1 MEQKN
6 RKKKQ
11 LKKQPTME
19 EYQSTLSSIIFKL
32 PPTLKQITAM
42 NKAKK
47 EKLQQQEKENDTK
60 HYFKCITLNE
70 KNNEYQYKEV
80 SIPDQLSDNAYWM
93 YIDQNGIFIVED
105 YEVNPGHF
113 IVVKEN
119 GIMTNVHT
127 WYQAEGEY
135 TEEVYTTLQQYMRY
149 EDKVHNELIEVF
161 TPEVV
166 LL

>member
-6 RKKKQ
+6 RKK
-11 LKKQPTME
+11 KKQPTME

-47 EKLQQQEKENDTK
+47 DKEKEKDTK

-119 GIMTNVHT
+119 GIMTKVHT

-135 TEEVYTTLQQYMRY
+135 TEEVYTTLQQYKRY
-149 EDKVHNELIEVF
+149 EDKVRGELIEVF

>member
-6 RKKKQ
+6 RKKKN
-11 LKKQPTME
+11 PTME

-47 EKLQQQEKENDTK
+47 EKLQQQQEKEKDTR

-70 KNNEYQYKEV
+70 KNNEYQYKEL
-80 SIPDQLSDNAYWM
+80 SIPDQLSDDAYWM
-93 YIDQNGIFIVED
+93 YIDQNDIFIVED

-119 GIMTNVHT
+119 GIMTHVHT

-135 TEEVYTTLQQYMRY
+135 KEEVYTTLQQYKRY
-149 EDKVHNELIEVF
+149 EDKVHNEVIEVF
-161 TPEVV
+161 SPEVV

>member
-6 RKKKQ
+6 KKK
-11 LKKQPTME
+11 KPTME

-47 EKLQQQEKENDTK
+47 EKLQQQQEKEKDTR

-93 YIDQNGIFIVED
+93 YIDQNDIFIVED

-119 GIMTNVHT
+119 GIMTHVHT

-135 TEEVYTTLQQYMRY
+135 KEEVYTTLQQYKRY

>member
-6 RKKKQ
+6 KKKQ
-11 LKKQPTME
+11 QLKKPTMG

-47 EKLQQQEKENDTK
+47 EKQQQEKVEDTK

-80 SIPDQLSDNAYWM
+80 SIPEQLSDNAYWM
-93 YIDQNGIFIVED
+93 YIDQNDIFIVED

-119 GIMTNVHT
+119 GIMTHVHT

-135 TEEVYTTLQQYMRY
+135 KEEVYTTLQQYMRY
-149 EDKVHNELIEVF
+149 EDEVHNEVIEVF

>member
-6 RKKKQ
+6 KKKQ
-11 LKKQPTME
+11 QSKKPTME

-42 NKAKK
+42 NKARK
-47 EKLQQQEKENDTK
+47 EKQQQEKEKDTK

-70 KNNEYQYKEV
+70 LNNEYQYKEV
-80 SIPDQLSDNAYWM
+80 SIPEQLSDNAYWM
-93 YIDQNGIFIVED
+93 YIDQNDIFIVED

-119 GIMTNVHT
+119 GIMTHVHT

-135 TEEVYTTLQQYMRY
+135 KEEVYATLQQYKRY

>member
-6 RKKKQ
+6 RKKKN
-11 LKKQPTME
+11 PTME

-47 EKLQQQEKENDTK
+47 EKLQQQQEKEKDTK

-80 SIPDQLSDNAYWM
+80 SIPDQLSDDAYWM
-93 YIDQNGIFIVED
+93 YIDQNDIFIVED

-119 GIMTNVHT
+119 GIMTHVHT

-135 TEEVYTTLQQYMRY
+135 KEEVYTTLQQYKRY
-149 EDKVHNELIEVF
+149 EDKVHNEVIEVF
-161 TPEVV
+161 SPEVV